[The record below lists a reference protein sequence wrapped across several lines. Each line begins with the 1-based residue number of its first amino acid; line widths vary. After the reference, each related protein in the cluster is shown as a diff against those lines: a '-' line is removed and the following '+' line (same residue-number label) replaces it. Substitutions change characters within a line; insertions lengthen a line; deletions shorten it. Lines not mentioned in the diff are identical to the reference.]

1 VAGSAEPGKTL
12 FLTSFAVVSAGINNG
27 FPLLEILNSLS
38 VANCNS
44 PRLTQK
50 APPAGLP
57 VPTAELPSAQR
68 SCRPTTNRRMEAAG
82 DAAAASK
89 NHVGLAA
96 PSQAR
101 TVQLKEA
108 PRMRKGFFFP
118 PGPYPA
124 GPRALLLYPS
134 NPDSMLRSPA
144 QLNAYPPFHTGHGQS
159 FHSGILRYAQSHL
172 CTLRSFPVLRQG
184 MSMTCIGKKGSIVA
198 VPHILA
204 FASPIAY
211 RSILCGNSEAVRR
224 PKNSISIV
232 WWITS
237 AP

>member
-1 VAGSAEPGKTL
+1 MP
-12 FLTSFAVVSAGINNG
+12 
-27 FPLLEILNSLS
+27 
-38 VANCNS
+38 VANRNS
-44 PRLTQK
+44 PRSTQK

-68 SCRPTTNRRMEAAG
+68 SCRPTTNRRMETAG

-118 PGPYPA
+118 FGALSGRSKAVVVVPFKSGLDAPVPCPA
-124 GPRALLLYPS
+124 ERIPAVPHWPASLPFG
-134 NPDSMLRSPA
+134 DFTVRSVSPVRFAVLPA
-144 QLNAYPPFHTGHGQS
+144 
-159 FHSGILRYAQSHL
+159 
-172 CTLRSFPVLRQG
+172 LRQG
-184 MSMTCIGKKGSIVA
+184 MSMTCIGKKGSSWLCHTYSHSHR
-198 VPHILA
+198 PS
-204 FASPIAY
+204 FTE
-211 RSILCGNSEAVRR
+211 SILCGNSEAVRR

-237 AP
+237 APQRVRQAMGPTATVVPAT